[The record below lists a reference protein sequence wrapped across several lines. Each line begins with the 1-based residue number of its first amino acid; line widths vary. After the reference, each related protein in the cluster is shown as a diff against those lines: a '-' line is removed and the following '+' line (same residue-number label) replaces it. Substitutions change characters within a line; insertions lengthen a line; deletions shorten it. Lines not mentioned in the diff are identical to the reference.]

1 MDLLKASNVTYFY
14 NGTNNGISGITFN
27 AAEGDMIALV
37 GKNGAGKSTLLN
49 ILSGIYS
56 PQRGLLNCHPSLTYH
71 DLGISPQKQSI
82 DWYLNVHDN
91 IMLGAVLAGFDKKEA
106 IKATKSIAEL
116 LDLSDLFN
124 SSPDSL
130 SGGQQQR
137 LQVARALVH
146 NPKILLLDEPTAG
159 LDYRYSSDLFKY
171 LKQKSLNEKRLIFV
185 SSHDLTMLEDYCNKI
200 LYLDHGKQLYFGDL
214 KTFFN
219 IHHLMSEVN
228 ITFDGTI
235 TEKLQNL
242 LNEKGVRIEGQTLV
256 LNETVENG
264 LNEIIM
270 ALLSEVTITN
280 IESKKIGLKDIM
292 SKQEVK

>member
-14 NGTNNGISGITFN
+14 DGTNNGVSDINFN

-49 ILSGIYS
+49 ILSGIYP
-56 PQRGLLNCHPSLTYH
+56 PQKGLLNCHPSLTYH

-82 DWYLNVHDN
+82 DWYLNVRDN

-106 IKATKSIAEL
+106 IEATQSIAKL
-116 LDLSDLFN
+116 LDLLDLFN
-124 SSPDSL
+124 NSPDSL

-146 NPKILLLDEPTAG
+146 NSKILLLDEPTAG
-159 LDYRYSSDLFKY
+159 LDYQYSCDLFKY

-219 IHHLMSEVN
+219 IHHLVSEVN
-228 ITFDGTI
+228 ITIDGSI
-235 TEKLQNL
+235 SQELRKL
-242 LNEKGVRIEGQTLV
+242 LNEKSVKIEDQTII
-256 LNETVENG
+256 LNETVKNE

-270 ALLSEVTITN
+270 ALLGEVTIKN